1 MCASQ
6 CSNLE
11 FRGFPGRIHSSRAV
25 GETLSSAQHTS
36 GNEDNG
42 DRSTIDE
49 DNESDMQV
57 STQLSTFEVPTP
69 AKWACLQRTYEYAS
83 RVIDILM

>member
-1 MCASQ
+1 
-6 CSNLE
+6 
-11 FRGFPGRIHSSRAV
+11 
-25 GETLSSAQHTS
+25 
-36 GNEDNG
+36 
-42 DRSTIDE
+42 
-49 DNESDMQV
+49 V